1 MDLEQRVERQE
12 LFAVEVRTRLAV
24 IEEQVRNML
33 ANMST
38 KEDIANL
45 RAEIAR
51 MESRMLRWFIG
62 TAIALT
68 TLAFA
73 AAKLIH

>member
-1 MDLEQRVERQE
+1 MDLEQRVSKLE

-33 ANMST
+33 ANMAT

-51 MESRMLRWFIG
+51 IESRMLRWFIG